1 MVIVWLLLTG
11 LLGINHINNLSNRID
26 ELEENITDYE
36 QKSVIDANKIQTLE
50 DQIDTLQTSK
60 STLTNTVNSLNI
72 SLESSQINSTMLKEA
87 NRELERDIN
96 SLTDQLNAIDEAM
109 SMVGRDEIE
118 TLLQAYSETLRE
130 LEAQQRQYDELMIL
144 FNKLI
149 E

>member
-36 QKSVIDANKIQTLE
+36 QKSVIDANQIQTLE

-72 SLESSQINSTMLKEA
+72 SLESSQINITMLKET

-96 SLTDQLNAIDEAM
+96 SLTDQLNAIDDAM